1 MMGHEEVRV
10 ALGAYAVGALEPG
23 ERPEVERH
31 LATCP
36 SCRAELAALAPL
48 PGLLSRLDR
57 EATLGGARVELDPAL
72 ADRLVAAVATERR
85 TERRTLRR
93 WRAMAALA
101 AAAAVLLGALA
112 VVSLLTRPGGGRGTA
127 AGPGS
132 RVAGPGAAIA
142 LQVVDP
148 AAGSLNG
155 TVRAD
160 PKGWGA
166 SLELQLWDLPDRPQF
181 ALMVV
186 GRDGR
191 REQAAAWSVTPAGQ
205 CLVTGATSIQATD
218 IDHFEVVVPGGPV
231 LAQAEV

>member
-1 MMGHEEVRV
+1 
-10 ALGAYAVGALEPG
+10 
-23 ERPEVERH
+23 
-31 LATCP
+31 
-36 SCRAELAALAPL
+36 
-48 PGLLSRLDR
+48 
-57 EATLGGARVELDPAL
+57 
-72 ADRLVAAVATERR
+72 
-85 TERRTLRR
+85 
-93 WRAMAALA
+93 MAALA

-112 VVSLLTRPGGGRGTA
+112 VVSLLTRPGAGGTA
-127 AGPGS
+127 AGRARRRPSGT
-132 RVAGPGAAIA
+132 GPGPRSPCRWST
-142 LQVVDP
+142 LRP
-148 AAGSLNG
+148 AALNG

-218 IDHFEVVVPGGPV
+218 IDHFEIVVPGGPV